1 MYPMTRKLFLAA
13 MMFLVTTAAS
23 AASLTQTIDKT
34 FDVRPGA
41 TVKLTNVNGRI
52 TITAW
57 DQPRVKVVAEKQV
70 KADSDDVKKALNDL
84 RVDMQ
89 PRDGGLVIDTHY
101 PRENEGAASIF
112 SWLLGDHIEAQ
123 VTYELMVPRTMNV
136 DVSNTN
142 GAIHLSDVAGT
153 HELDTTN
160 GKIEVARCA
169 GSLDASTTNGSIHA
183 ELTKV
188 NKGQP
193 LRFETT
199 NGRIEV
205 ELPRDLAVD
214 VDASTTNGD
223 IATDLPVAATRT
235 SSNSLRGTINGG
247 GTSLRMRTTNG
258 GIAIRTAGK
267 S

>member
-1 MYPMTRKLFLAA
+1 MARKLFL
-13 MMFLVTTAAS
+13 TALTFVVATAVS
-23 AASLTQTIDKT
+23 AATRTERINRT
-34 FDVRPGA
+34 FDVKPGA

-52 TITAW
+52 TVTAW
-57 DQPRVKVVAEKQV
+57 DQPRVKVVAV
-70 KADSDDVKKALNDL
+70 KKVEADSDDIQEAMKAL
-84 RVDMQ
+84 RVDLQ
-89 PRDGGLVIDTHY
+89 PRNGGLVIDTHY
-101 PRENEGAASIF
+101 PKENDGPGSLF

-123 VTYELMVPRTMNV
+123 VTYELMVPRAMNV

-153 HELDTTN
+153 HELETTN
-160 GKIEVARCA
+160 GKIEVTRCA

-188 NKGQP
+188 NRGQP

-205 ELPRDLAVD
+205 ALPSDLAVD
-214 VDASTTNGD
+214 LDASTTNGAID
-223 IATDLPVAATRT
+223 SELPVSTTRI
-235 SSNSLRGTINGG
+235 SRNSLRGSINGG

-258 GIAIRTAGK
+258 GIAIRTSGK

>member
-1 MYPMTRKLFLAA
+1 MTRKLFLTAL
-13 MMFLVTTAAS
+13 LVVATSLTAA
-23 AASLTQTIDKT
+23 TRTETVDRT
-34 FDVRPGA
+34 FDVKPGA
-41 TVKLTNVNGRI
+41 TVQLTNVNGRV
-52 TITAW
+52 TVSAW
-57 DQPRVKVVAEKQV
+57 DQARVRVVAV
-70 KADSDDVKKALNDL
+70 KKVEADSDDVAEAMKAL
-84 RVDMQ
+84 RVDLQ
-89 PRDGGLVIDTHY
+89 PQNGGLVIDTIY
-101 PRENEGAASIF
+101 PKDHEGAGSLF
-112 SWLLGDHIEAQ
+112 SWLLGDDIDAQ
-123 VTYELMVPRTMNV
+123 VTYELTVPRTMNV

-142 GAIHLSDVAGT
+142 GGIHLNGVAGT

-169 GSLDASTTNGSIHA
+169 GSLDASTTNGSIRA

-205 ELPRDLAVD
+205 ELPSDLAVD
-214 VDASTTNGD
+214 LDASTTNGSID
-223 IATDLPVAATRT
+223 SELPVSTTRT
-235 SSNSLRGTINGG
+235 DRNSLRGSINGG

-258 GIAIRTAGK
+258 GIAIRTAGR

>member
-1 MYPMTRKLFLAA
+1 MTRKLFLTA
-13 MMFLVTTAAS
+13 MVFVATTLS
-23 AASLTQTIDKT
+23 AATRTETIDRT

-41 TVKLTNVNGRI
+41 TVKLSNVNGRI
-52 TITAW
+52 TVSAW
-57 DQPRVKVVAEKQV
+57 DQPRVKVVATKKVE
-70 KADSDDVKKALNDL
+70 ADSDDIASAMKEL
-84 RVDMQ
+84 RVDLQ
-89 PRDGGLVIDTHY
+89 PRDGGLVIDTVY
-101 PRENEGAASIF
+101 PKNDHGGSLF
-112 SWLLGDHIEAQ
+112 SWLLGDHVQAQ
-123 VTYELMVPRTMNV
+123 VTYELTVPRAMNV

-142 GAIHLSDVAGT
+142 GAIHLTGVAGT

-160 GKIEVARCA
+160 GKIEVARCG

-183 ELTKV
+183 ELTTV

-199 NGRIEV
+199 NGRIEI
-205 ELPRDLAVD
+205 ELPSNLALDL
-214 VDASTTNGD
+214 DASTTNGSID
-223 IATDLPVAATRT
+223 SELPVSTKSVSR
-235 SSNSLRGTINGG
+235 NSLRGSINGG